1 MPSFLDCIL
10 SKSPWTLTE
19 ILTKY
24 TKNDII
30 KKSLVNSF
38 DVTCKIGEKLFSNL
52 LHVYFCHKNRREL
65 IMGNELR
72 SKIKKT
78 VISFSILLS
87 AAMVIY
93 SSLYCLITASIHAR
107 DYPAFIAFFVA
118 GVLAIFIGCAMY
130 FCND

>member
-1 MPSFLDCIL
+1 
-10 SKSPWTLTE
+10 
-19 ILTKY
+19 
-24 TKNDII
+24 
-30 KKSLVNSF
+30 
-38 DVTCKIGEKLFSNL
+38 
-52 LHVYFCHKNRREL
+52 
-65 IMGNELR
+65 MGNELR

-107 DYPAFIAFFVA
+107 DYPAFISYFVA

>member
-1 MPSFLDCIL
+1 
-10 SKSPWTLTE
+10 
-19 ILTKY
+19 LTKY

-65 IMGNELR
+65 IMENKLS

-78 VISFSILLS
+78 LIPFSMLIS
-87 AAMVIY
+87 AVMVIY

-107 DYPAFIAFFVA
+107 DYPAFISCFVA
-118 GVLAIFIGCAMY
+118 GVLAIIVDCAMY

>member
-1 MPSFLDCIL
+1 MQSFVAKVL
-10 SKSPWTLTE
+10 SYYE

-38 DVTCKIGEKLFSNL
+38 DVTCKIGEKIFSNS

-72 SKIKKT
+72 NKIKKT
-78 VISFSILLS
+78 VIPFSILLS

-93 SSLYCLITASIHAR
+93 SSYYLITTSTHVR
-107 DYPAFIAFFVA
+107 YYPAFIAYFVA
-118 GVLAIFIGCAMY
+118 GVLSIFIGCAMY

>member
-1 MPSFLDCIL
+1 M
-10 SKSPWTLTE
+10 E
-19 ILTKY
+19 
-24 TKNDII
+24 
-30 KKSLVNSF
+30 
-38 DVTCKIGEKLFSNL
+38 
-52 LHVYFCHKNRREL
+52 
-65 IMGNELR
+65 NELR

-93 SSLYCLITASIHAR
+93 SSYYLITASPHAR
-107 DYPAFIAFFVA
+107 DYLAFIAFFVA